1 MRLRDSTT
9 GALLSEG
16 WHRGRAALSSSAV
29 TQRARD
35 VTNETRAVAGNSR
48 LAATARWTERA
59 MRASWLYRWL
69 TAEPDPDVVVIDLRE
84 TVVIGPILALLD
96 RLLGPFVRNWNRARV
111 NTGLTR
117 LSDRFVARPVTVA
130 SVVVLGAVLTELLV
144 LVGLGT
150 PSPSAVGSRLLL
162 VSVALAGTR
171 VRASADELTDTSA
184 HDPVV
189 TLLSPPESPDGAER
203 DGRSRE

>member
-1 MRLRDSTT
+1 
-9 GALLSEG
+9 
-16 WHRGRAALSSSAV
+16 
-29 TQRARD
+29 
-35 VTNETRAVAGNSR
+35 
-48 LAATARWTERA
+48 

-69 TAEPDPDVVVIDLRE
+69 TAEPDPDVVVVDLRE
-84 TVVIGPILALLD
+84 TVGVGPILALLD
-96 RLLGPFVRNWNRARV
+96 RLLGFVVRNWNRARV